1 MTTRRRVIATGWIIA
16 AGLAATACGS
26 ESISL
31 KSGSS
36 QQVQHGAD
44 LFSERCA
51 GCHTLDV
58 AGTQGGATRVH
69 DRERT
74 DGPNF
79 NVRPETRDS
88 VLYAV
93 RNGGFSGAIMPQNI
107 VVGKDAEAVAAFVSK
122 YAGDE
127 RAPTISPPS
136 QPVAGAGGGGGQGGG
151 SGAPSTGTTSTP
163 AQGTTSTPE
172 AGTTSTSA
180 QGTTSTPA
188 QGTTR
193 TPAHG
198 TTSTRAGGT
207 RHASAQA
214 TTGTPAKGTTS
225 RPAEGTRST
234 GAGGRKQASAQG
246 KQIFPQQ
253 CGACHTLKDAGTKG
267 QVGPNLDDL
276 KPDLQTTQTQ
286 VTNGGGG
293 MPPFKG
299 TLNPGQIQA
308 VSQYVSSVA
317 GK

>member
-26 ESISL
+26 EGISL

-79 NVRPETRDS
+79 NVRPETSDS

-122 YAGDE
+122 YAGDK

-136 QPVAGAGGGGGQGGG
+136 QPVAGAGGGGQGGG

-163 AQGTTSTPE
+163 AQQGTSSTPAQGTTSTPE
-172 AGTTSTSA
+172 AGTTSTPA
-180 QGTTSTPA
+180 AGTTSTPA
-188 QGTTR
+188 
-193 TPAHG
+193 AG
-198 TTSTRAGGT
+198 TTST
-207 RHASAQA
+207 
-214 TTGTPAKGTTS
+214 
-225 RPAEGTRST
+225 
-234 GAGGRKQASAQG
+234 GAGTQQAAAQG
-246 KQIFPQQ
+246 KQIFTQQ

-299 TLNPGQIQA
+299 TLNPGQIKA

>member
-26 ESISL
+26 EGISL

-79 NVRPETRDS
+79 NVRPETSDS

-93 RNGGFSGAIMPQNI
+93 RNGGFSGAIMPENI
-107 VVGKDAEAVAAFVSK
+107 VVGKDAQAVAAFVSK
-122 YAGDE
+122 YAGSK

-136 QPVAGAGGGGGQGGG
+136 QTVAGAGGGGQGGG

-163 AQGTTSTPE
+163 TQQGTSSTPEAGTTSTPE
-172 AGTTSTSA
+172 AGTTSTPEA
-180 QGTTSTPA
+180 GTT
-188 QGTTR
+188 
-193 TPAHG
+193 
-198 TTSTRAGGT
+198 
-207 RHASAQA
+207 
-214 TTGTPAKGTTS
+214 
-225 RPAEGTRST
+225 ST
-234 GAGGRKQASAQG
+234 GAGGTQQASAQA
-246 KQIFPQQ
+246 KQIFTQN
-253 CGACHTLKDAGTKG
+253 CAACHTLKDANAKG
-267 QVGPNLDDL
+267 QIGPNLDDL
-276 KPDLQTTQTQ
+276 KPDQPTVQRQ

-293 MPPFKG
+293 MPAFKG

-308 VSQYVSSVA
+308 VSQYVASVA